1 MRRLLG
7 SSPNVSGLS
16 EGTDAVCWDHIW
28 RNIALT
34 KTELH
39 PQSLLLLVS
48 LEFSSGELK
57 GTYFSMDTDE
67 RNGQIVSKSYT

>member
-34 KTELH
+34 QDRTA
-39 PQSLLLLVS
+39 
-48 LEFSSGELK
+48 SSKLAFIG
-57 GTYFSMDTDE
+57 
-67 RNGQIVSKSYT
+67 VP